1 MGLTWTP
8 WVIAPILALVAAW
21 GAAIILLRTAPDR
34 SLNRRL
40 AFVLFLEGIWLGGGV
55 FFTIEDPVIFLAI
68 AAVAVGAM
76 AALPFQYLSFLG
88 VSLATPLVA
97 PFRPRIAFAL
107 LALASATAG
116 LWVLLFPATF
126 LGDLYSPEWAT
137 WNFQFRPAGAR
148 IALVHGVASLFGLV
162 AAAAAFLKAKPGT
175 DARSR
180 AKWFMIA
187 FGVRDLFNA
196 VTWTLYPLLRP
207 IPFWGDFV
215 ANQGP
220 GIVNVLYVGLM
231 SYGVLRAQLF
241 DIDLKLKFA
250 LRQGTVGAVFAGAFF
265 TGSELLERVVPVEGT
280 ILGLIVAGS
289 IVLALRPVQRFAE
302 TFAGRVMRGVQD
314 TPSYVEGR
322 KHEVYRATLEGTLED
337 GAITDRERAVLDRLR
352 EQLGIS
358 REEAELVEREMVLA
372 AG

>member
-8 WVIAPILALVAAW
+8 WVVAGVLALIAAW
-21 GAAIILLRTAPDR
+21 GAAIVLLRTAPDR

-40 AFVLFLEGIWLGGGV
+40 AFVLFLEGVWLGGGV
-55 FFTIEDPVIFLAI
+55 FFVVEDQAIFLAI

-88 VSLATPLVA
+88 VSLTTPLVA
-97 PFRPRIAFAL
+97 PFRSRPAFAL
-107 LALASATAG
+107 LALASAATG
-116 LWVLLFPATF
+116 LWVILFPSTF
-126 LGDLYSPEWAT
+126 IGELYSPDWAT

-148 IALVHGVASLFGLV
+148 VALVHGIASLFGLV
-162 AAAAAFLKAKPGT
+162 AAFAAFLKAKPGT

-180 AKWFMIA
+180 AKWFMLA
-187 FGVRDLFNA
+187 FGVRDLFSA
-196 VTWTLYPLLRP
+196 VTWISYPLLRP

-220 GIVNVLYVGLM
+220 PIINIIYVGLM

-265 TGSELLERVVPVEGT
+265 TGSELLERIVPVEGT
-280 ILGLIVAGS
+280 ILGLIVAGG
-289 IVLALRPVQRFAE
+289 IVLALRPVQRFGEVVAS
-302 TFAGRVMRGVQD
+302 RVMRGVED
-314 TPSYVEGR
+314 TPSYLESR

-358 REEAELVEREMVLA
+358 REEAELVEREMMPA
-372 AG
+372 EG

>member
-8 WVIAPILALVAAW
+8 WVIVPILALISAW
-21 GAAIILLRTAPDR
+21 GAAIVLLRTAPHR

-40 AFVLFLEGIWLGGGV
+40 AFVLFLEGIWLGAGV
-55 FFTIEDPVIFLAI
+55 FFAIDDPAVFLGI

-88 VSLATPLVA
+88 ASLSTPLVA
-97 PFRPRIAFAL
+97 LFRSRIAFAL
-107 LALASATAG
+107 LSLASAAMG
-116 LWVLLFPATF
+116 LWVILFPWTF

-137 WNFQFRPAGAR
+137 WNFQFRPAGER
-148 IALVHGVASLFGLV
+148 VALLHGVASLFGLV
-162 AAAAAFLKAKPGT
+162 AAFAAFLKAKPGT

-180 AKWFMIA
+180 AKWFMLA

-196 VTWTLYPLLRP
+196 VTWTLYPVLRP

-250 LRQGTVGAVFAGAFF
+250 LRQGTVGAVFTGAFF
-265 TGSELLERVVPVEGT
+265 TGSELLERIVPVEGT
-280 ILGLIVAGS
+280 ILGLIVAGT
-289 IVLALRPVQRFAE
+289 IVLVLRPVHRFAE
-302 TFAGRVMRGVQD
+302 TFASRVMRGVQD
-314 TPSYVEGR
+314 TPAYVESR
-322 KHEVYRATLEGTLED
+322 KNEVYRATFEGTLED
-337 GAITDRERAVLDRLR
+337 GAITKRERAVLDRLR

-358 REEAELVEREMVLA
+358 LDEAELIEREMLSA